1 MSDNDPFSR
10 RWRLEM
16 SIRVVS
22 IPREADSTE
31 NMIDVLHCFAPQ
43 PLKIAPITGYDTGRE
58 NILLAAGGDTVDPT
72 LGGSST

>member
-22 IPREADSTE
+22 IPREPDSAE
-31 NMIDVLHCFAPQ
+31 NMIDMLYCFAPN
-43 PLKIAPITGYDTGRE
+43 PLGVTSFDIGGEKR
-58 NILLAAGGDTVDPT
+58 LLAVSGEMIDPT
-72 LGGSST
+72 LGTPST